1 MDRPP
6 SPWGSP
12 EVFRRLVRRAGLTME
27 SLTAATAWTLFG
39 SFSGIEFDV
48 PREPESDGLLYQ
60 FGVYDFS
67 GESRFHFDLTRQF
80 GLRDSDEYLQFHCDL
95 RYLAGAAASG
105 AGITLGV
112 VVPRRRETVAGVGRR
127 GQPTCGMDR
136 LGVGATDDS
145 RGLLRRDLTWSVG
158 LRAAGAP
165 SSDGAATR

>member
-1 MDRPP
+1 
-6 SPWGSP
+6 
-12 EVFRRLVRRAGLTME
+12 ME

-95 RYLAGAAASG
+95 RYLPA
-105 AGITLGV
+105 
-112 VVPRRRETVAGVGRR
+112 P
-127 GQPTCGMDR
+127 P
-136 LGVGATDDS
+136 
-145 RGLLRRDLTWSVG
+145 
-158 LRAAGAP
+158 LRALGSHSEWWFP
-165 SSDGAATR
+165 GDGRQLPEWVDVVNQRAEWIVLESARPTTVEVYCDET